1 MDINVEFEMSKESLE
16 GAIEADVG
24 YNCST
29 SAGAGGR
36 SVLGPFGLLVVADQ
50 TLSEQTA
57 VYFYIGKGTDG
68 NLQTFFCQDELRHAL
83 SCLCCLTLS
92 KALEMIS

>member
-1 MDINVEFEMSKESLE
+1 MSKEALE
-16 GAIEADVG
+16 EAIEADVG

-36 SVLGPFGLLVVADQ
+36 GVLGPFGLLVIADQ
-50 TLSEQTA
+50 NLSEQTA
-57 VYFYIGKGTDG
+57 TYFYIGKGTDG
-68 NLQTFFCQDELRHAL
+68 SLQTFFCQDELRHAL